1 MAKKRRTELDI
12 DSELL
17 ADKSEE
23 ASPKITEPAAPP
35 PPKPAEEKRPR
46 KKINKLKLLIVIAS
60 GAAATT
66 LTVALVWLA
75 VSLFS
80 SVTVKH
86 EAPPP
91 ATPKPKQE
99 AKPALDIAPVYPLQP
114 FFIPLKEKGS
124 TEGRLAKIQFDIE
137 MVSPE
142 TQRDMD
148 RNIIL
153 VRENIYFM
161 LQNKTAA
168 DFMDKEK
175 LGRLTVDVAIAV
187 NRSLQSGGVSRVFVT
202 DLLIN

>member
-12 DSELL
+12 DSEFL
-17 ADKSEE
+17 AEKPEE
-23 ASPKITEPAAPP
+23 APPQAAEPP
-35 PPKPAEEKRPR
+35 PPERPAKEKRPK
-46 KKINKLKLLIVIAS
+46 KKINKVKLLIVAAS
-60 GAAATT
+60 GVAAIT

-75 VSLFS
+75 ASIFTSVS
-80 SVTVKH
+80 KH
-86 EAPPP
+86 KPAPTPPP
-91 ATPKPKQE
+91 PKQE
-99 AKPALDIAPVYPLQP
+99 ATPAPVVSPVYSLQP

-124 TEGRLAKIQFDIE
+124 TESKLVKIQFELE

-161 LQNKTAA
+161 LQNKVSA

-175 LGRLTVDVAIAV
+175 LAKLMVDVAIAV
-187 NRSLQSGGVSRVFVT
+187 NRSLQSGGVSRVWVT
-202 DLLIN
+202 DILVS